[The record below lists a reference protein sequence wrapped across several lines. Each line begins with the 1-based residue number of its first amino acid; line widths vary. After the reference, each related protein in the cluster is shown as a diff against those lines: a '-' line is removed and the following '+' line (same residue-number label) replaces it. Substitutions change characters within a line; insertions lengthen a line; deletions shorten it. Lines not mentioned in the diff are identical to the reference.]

1 MEGSLDKQKFSHF
14 LQADWQSELYRKSDQ
29 NEALKQ
35 KLNQLQQEN
44 SDLQAEVVK
53 LRYSPHVE
61 EVRNNQQV
69 REKQC
74 CLATSVT
81 NKSLA

>member
-1 MEGSLDKQKFSHF
+1 MVKKSSHF
-14 LQADWQSELYRKSDQ
+14 FQADWQSELDRKSDQ

-35 KLNQLQQEN
+35 QLNQLQQEN

-61 EVRNNQQV
+61 EVRSNQQV
-69 REKQC
+69 RSNQ
-74 CLATSVT
+74 
-81 NKSLA
+81 NMP